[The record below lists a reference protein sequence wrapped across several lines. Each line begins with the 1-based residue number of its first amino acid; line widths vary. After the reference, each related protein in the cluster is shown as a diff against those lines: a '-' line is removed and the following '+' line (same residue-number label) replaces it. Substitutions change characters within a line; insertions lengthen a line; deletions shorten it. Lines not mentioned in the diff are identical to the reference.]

1 MVDPQGR
8 GLCVTP
14 CPTRWRPNPESDLVF
29 EVEAEGVEGDPE
41 LSHEIVAS
49 RIRLV
54 RQLSEAE
61 ILAVSEVW
69 NAAFRRRNGEE

>member
-1 MVDPQGR
+1 M
-8 GLCVTP
+8 
-14 CPTRWRPNPESDLVF
+14 F
-29 EVEAEGVEGDPE
+29 EVETEGAEGAEGDPE
-41 LSHEIVAS
+41 LSHEIIAS